1 MTKFLSRDDILN
13 AAIKTAEVDVPEW
26 GGRVKVRE
34 LSAHEVTT
42 LGIGMVTDDGKV
54 DRSQVPDMMTQ
65 AVVLGAIDE
74 DGKRLFTEQDVE
86 LLKGKSFDPI
96 QRIAKAVLD
105 MSGVSRSGQA
115 SDDGDGSPNP

>member
-1 MTKFLSRDDILN
+1 VTKFLSRDDILS

-26 GGRVKVRE
+26 GGKVKVRE

-42 LGIGMVTDDGKV
+42 LGIGMVTDDGSI

-74 DGKRLFTEQDVE
+74 NGERLFSEQDIE
-86 LLKGKSFDPI
+86 LLKRKSFDPI
-96 QRIAKAVLD
+96 QRIARAVLD
-105 MSGVSRSGQA
+105 MSGVSKSGRA
-115 SDDGDGSPNP
+115 SDDGDGDPNP

>member
-1 MTKFLSRDDILN
+1 MGKFLSREDILS
-13 AAIKTAEVDVPEW
+13 AAIKTVEVDVPEW
-26 GGRVKVRE
+26 GGKVKVRE

-42 LGIGMVTDDGKV
+42 LGIGMVTEDGKV

-74 DGKRLFTEQDVE
+74 DGERLFTEQDVE

-96 QRIAKAVLD
+96 QRIARAVLD
-105 MSGVSRSGQA
+105 MSGMSKSKQ
-115 SDDGDGSPNP
+115 DGDGSPNP